1 MKNIHYILLFFC
13 STFAFAQNIF
23 LTEVKAT
30 HNNTDKFLYQI
41 SNEPTSEN
49 QYLGK
54 IEVSGYSDKDEEV
67 FAEVYKK
74 AKSIGGNTFSIKS
87 PEQVDGTQVFNP
99 AHYYI
104 YVYYT
109 EADKIAKEQN
119 LIYIINPNK
128 EVQLRIN
135 GVRASVQEV
144 AALRSQ
150 DILRVEFFEDPGVR
164 FGNENVGAVLNLIV
178 DRQKNY
184 GGYVFAD
191 GRNSPYVG
199 FGNDNLTFKTNYK
212 ASEFGLNYFINYRF
226 FFYFYGYYFLL
237 VSTSYP
243 YFLSSFF

>member
-54 IEVSGYSDKDEEV
+54 IEISGYSEKDEEV

-74 AKSIGGNTFSIKS
+74 AKSVGGNTFIIKS

-135 GVRASVQEV
+135 NTKQKLLPRTYIKYDISKTEITDISVGTILGSRIKFQPKEGQPEQYFQLSGKKV
-144 AALRSQ
+144 KANPEDNPGINFKTG
-150 DILRVEFFEDPGVR
+150 DIIKLEKSYAQFLINIYQRVEV
-164 FGNENVGAVLNLIV
+164 
-178 DRQKNY
+178 K
-184 GGYVFAD
+184 
-191 GRNSPYVG
+191 
-199 FGNDNLTFKTNYK
+199 
-212 ASEFGLNYFINYRF
+212 
-226 FFYFYGYYFLL
+226 
-237 VSTSYP
+237 
-243 YFLSSFF
+243 

>member
-74 AKSIGGNTFSIKS
+74 AKFVGGNTFIIKS

-109 EADKIAKEQN
+109 EAEKIAKEQN

-135 GVRASVQEV
+135 NTKQKLLPRTYIKYDISKTEITDISVGTILGSRIKFQPKEGQPEQYFQLSGKKV
-144 AALRSQ
+144 KANPEDNPGINFKTG
-150 DILRVEFFEDPGVR
+150 DIIKLEKSYAQFLINIYQRVEV
-164 FGNENVGAVLNLIV
+164 
-178 DRQKNY
+178 K
-184 GGYVFAD
+184 
-191 GRNSPYVG
+191 
-199 FGNDNLTFKTNYK
+199 
-212 ASEFGLNYFINYRF
+212 
-226 FFYFYGYYFLL
+226 
-237 VSTSYP
+237 
-243 YFLSSFF
+243 

>member
-74 AKSIGGNTFSIKS
+74 AKSVGGNTFIIKS

-109 EADKIAKEQN
+109 EAEKIAKEQN

-135 GVRASVQEV
+135 NTKQKLLPRTYIKYDISKTKIKDISVGTILGSRIKFQPKEGQPEQYFQLSGKKV
-144 AALRSQ
+144 KANPEDNPGINFKTG
-150 DILRVEFFEDPGVR
+150 DIIKLEKSYAQFLINIYQRVEV
-164 FGNENVGAVLNLIV
+164 
-178 DRQKNY
+178 K
-184 GGYVFAD
+184 
-191 GRNSPYVG
+191 
-199 FGNDNLTFKTNYK
+199 
-212 ASEFGLNYFINYRF
+212 
-226 FFYFYGYYFLL
+226 
-237 VSTSYP
+237 
-243 YFLSSFF
+243 

>member
-41 SNEPTSEN
+41 NGEPTSEN
-49 QYLGK
+49 LYLGK
-54 IEVSGYSDKDEEV
+54 IEVSGFSNNDQDVY
-67 FAEVYKK
+67 AEVYKK
-74 AKSIGGNTFSIKS
+74 AKSVGGNTFIIKS

-109 EADKIAKEQN
+109 EAEKIAKEQN

-135 GVRASVQEV
+135 NTKQKLLPRTYIKYDISKTEITDISVGTILGSRIKFQPKEGQPEQYFQLSGKKV
-144 AALRSQ
+144 KANPEDNPGINFKTG
-150 DILRVEFFEDPGVR
+150 DIIKLEKSYAQFLINIYQRVEV
-164 FGNENVGAVLNLIV
+164 
-178 DRQKNY
+178 K
-184 GGYVFAD
+184 
-191 GRNSPYVG
+191 
-199 FGNDNLTFKTNYK
+199 
-212 ASEFGLNYFINYRF
+212 
-226 FFYFYGYYFLL
+226 
-237 VSTSYP
+237 
-243 YFLSSFF
+243 

>member
-74 AKSIGGNTFSIKS
+74 AKSVGGNTFIIKS

-109 EADKIAKEQN
+109 EAEKIAKEQN

-128 EVQLRIN
+128 EVQFRIN
-135 GVRASVQEV
+135 NTKQKLLPRTYIKYDISKTEITDISVGTILGSRIKFQPKEGQPEQYFQLSGKKV
-144 AALRSQ
+144 KANPEDNPGINFKTG
-150 DILRVEFFEDPGVR
+150 DIIKLEKSYAQFLINIYQRVEV
-164 FGNENVGAVLNLIV
+164 
-178 DRQKNY
+178 K
-184 GGYVFAD
+184 
-191 GRNSPYVG
+191 
-199 FGNDNLTFKTNYK
+199 
-212 ASEFGLNYFINYRF
+212 
-226 FFYFYGYYFLL
+226 
-237 VSTSYP
+237 
-243 YFLSSFF
+243 

>member
-74 AKSIGGNTFSIKS
+74 AKSVGGNTFIIKS
-87 PEQVDGTQVFNP
+87 PEQIDGRQVFNP

-109 EADKIAKEQN
+109 EAEKIAKEQN

-135 GVRASVQEV
+135 STKQKLLPRTYIKYDISKTEITDISVGTILGSRIKFQPKEGQPEQYFQLSGKKV
-144 AALRSQ
+144 KANPEDNPGINFKTG
-150 DILRVEFFEDPGVR
+150 DIIKLEKSYAQFLINIYQRVEV
-164 FGNENVGAVLNLIV
+164 
-178 DRQKNY
+178 K
-184 GGYVFAD
+184 
-191 GRNSPYVG
+191 
-199 FGNDNLTFKTNYK
+199 
-212 ASEFGLNYFINYRF
+212 
-226 FFYFYGYYFLL
+226 
-237 VSTSYP
+237 
-243 YFLSSFF
+243 

>member
-74 AKSIGGNTFSIKS
+74 AKSVGGNTFIIKS

-109 EADKIAKEQN
+109 EAEKIAKEQN
-119 LIYIINPNK
+119 LIYIINPTK
-128 EVQLRIN
+128 EVQLRTNNTKQKLLPRTYIKYDISKTKIKDISVGTILGSRIKFQPKEGQPEQYFQLSGKKVKANPEDNPGIN
-135 GVRASVQEV
+135 FKTG
-144 AALRSQ
+144 
-150 DILRVEFFEDPGVR
+150 DIIKLEKSYAQFLINIYQRVEV
-164 FGNENVGAVLNLIV
+164 
-178 DRQKNY
+178 K
-184 GGYVFAD
+184 
-191 GRNSPYVG
+191 
-199 FGNDNLTFKTNYK
+199 
-212 ASEFGLNYFINYRF
+212 
-226 FFYFYGYYFLL
+226 
-237 VSTSYP
+237 
-243 YFLSSFF
+243 